1 MKQDSLKLVHNQLE
15 NFRLHLSRPDALI
28 PLAFLGVFT
37 GLLTGGIIVLFR
49 ILVEEIQSGLLTG
62 SSENYEA
69 LSVEMRF
76 LYPVIGSVIIAFV
89 FHFFANGIHVLG
101 VARVMERM
109 AFHQGYMTLRGF
121 FLQFFGAAA
130 AIVSGHSVGREGPN
144 VFLGASSSSLVGQ
157 FLGLPN
163 NSIRTLVGCGT
174 AAGIAASFD
183 TPLAGVIFALEVV
196 MMEYTL
202 VSFMPIILA
211 AGSATSISILVFG
224 NQAAFVIPEI
234 KQGSLIE
241 IPLVIILGLLAGT
254 LSAFFIELL
263 KSVAHRSRKL
273 GFSTKL
279 MLSGVLVG
287 LIATIEPGVMGIGYD
302 TVSQTLAG
310 GMLLN
315 ALFVLLIF
323 KLLATA
329 ASIGLGIPG
338 GVIGPVLFLGTCLGG
353 IFGLLIRLVFP
364 DLQVDTG
371 FYSLLG
377 MGAVM
382 GASLQ
387 APLAALTAMMELTHS
402 PQIIM
407 PGMIAIVIANLTASE
422 VFRKKS
428 LFLSMLEANDVNVY
442 TNPISQTLRRI
453 GVGSVMNKSVVQVE
467 QQIRPEQIEQIL
479 ADNPE
484 WLLIADNENQYKQL
498 MPAIELVKY
507 MEQQREEGLMA
518 ENENNSDEW
527 VDLLE
532 IPARRIEIASI
543 HLQATL
549 EEALNELDKDDLDAL
564 YVKRINTPGIVHIY
578 GVLTREQI
586 ESAYQ
591 FK

>member
-1 MKQDSLKLVHNQLE
+1 MHNQLE